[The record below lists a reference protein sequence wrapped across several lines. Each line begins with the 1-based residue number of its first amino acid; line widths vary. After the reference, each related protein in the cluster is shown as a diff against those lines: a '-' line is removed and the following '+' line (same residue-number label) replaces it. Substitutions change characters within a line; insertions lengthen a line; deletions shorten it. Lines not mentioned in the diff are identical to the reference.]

1 MKCMRTR
8 YLSSRPPL
16 LLAYLLLLGN
26 IAWAQPAV
34 TCLPHEVGQAELRT
48 IRENFFSV
56 TGQLG
61 GFDPC
66 DRSVRF
72 RIPEGISKPP
82 LMISVHGGGGI
93 SDVINSN
100 EVFHKQGFATLAF
113 DAYSMQGIKGRDS
126 RFWAF
131 SVSNEARQR
140 MIYATA
146 LAAYRWALQRK
157 DIDTSRIYLFGISN
171 GATVVANL
179 AGVVSPEHVKGI
191 IAEGITPIGIG
202 LPDEIKVPVLLAFGN
217 LDNFGNQ
224 DPNGKRW
231 ALTGPCSQNI
241 LFPEAPVGSSK
252 FCSRQTVSGGQTPSP
267 LQWAESV
274 KKSGGKIEIAYF
286 DNMAHAAFLRPLSL
300 GQNTWSNGET
310 YGSSTGASDAARA
323 EFLKAMLEFIDR
335 NK

>member
-1 MKCMRTR
+1 MHCMRTR
-8 YLSSRPPL
+8 CLSGLLLL
-16 LLAYLLLLGN
+16 LLAYWLSSGN
-26 IAWAQPAV
+26 NASARPAV

-48 IRENFFSV
+48 IRANFYSV
-56 TGQLG
+56 TGRLG

-72 RIPEGISKPP
+72 RIPEGIGKPP

-93 SDVINSN
+93 SDVLNSN
-100 EVFHKQGFATLAF
+100 EVFHQQGFATLAF

-140 MIYATA
+140 MIYSTA
-146 LAAYRWALQRK
+146 LAAYRWALQRE

-217 LDNFGNQ
+217 LDNFGNR

-231 ALTGPCSQNI
+231 ALTGPCSHNI
-241 LFPEAPVGSSK
+241 LFPEAPVGSSRY
-252 FCSRQTVSGGQTPSP
+252 CSGIGSGGQTPSP

-286 DNMAHAAFLRPLSL
+286 DNMAHAAFLGPLNL
-300 GQNTWSNGET
+300 GQNTWSSGET
-310 YGSSTGASDAARA
+310 FGSSTGASDAARA
-323 EFLKAMLEFIDR
+323 EFLKAMLDFIDR